1 MPQKKADQK
10 KGKAVAA
17 PRLPN
22 GGGNGGNPCQASD
35 RPMAIIEG
43 PSTIAIN
50 ALVDL
55 TGTAD
60 EVIIAPNCHL
70 TTRPTQFSW
79 ALFFTPPGGTE
90 SAVGGLNN
98 ANTLTPS
105 FVASSFGVYRV
116 ALTAGY
122 TRIGFITNSLS
133 ITVFRPMELLESEG
147 HITFLRVNE
156 VGDSFGPA
164 GDSIQVEAIIQ
175 LDSQP
180 GMSFG
185 WELRNDKQRPAHQGM
200 LDLCRDA
207 FANNSNVL
215 VDYWIPEGNQN
226 GTAIRI
232 ALTK

>member
-1 MPQKKADQK
+1 MPQKKAVQK
-10 KGKAVAA
+10 KAQVA
-17 PRLPN
+17 PQLP
-22 GGGNGGNPCQASD
+22 NGGNPCQASD
-35 RPMAIIEG
+35 SSTAFIQG

-50 ALVDL
+50 ATVDL
-55 TGTAD
+55 IGTA
-60 EVIIAPNCHL
+60 EEIIIAPNCRL
-70 TTRPTQFSW
+70 TAKPTQFSW
-79 ALFFTPPGGTE
+79 ALFFTPPGGSETPV
-90 SAVGGLNN
+90 AGLNN
-98 ANTLTPS
+98 SNTLTPS
-105 FVASSFGVYRV
+105 FLANNFGVYRV
-116 ALTAGY
+116 ALTAGNSK
-122 TRIGFITNSLS
+122 IGRFTYSLS

-207 FANNSNVL
+207 FANNSLVI
-215 VDYWIPEGNQN
+215 VDYWIPEGNMN
-226 GTAIRI
+226 GTAIRV